1 MWPQDVTAV
10 GIERH
15 RGERPANMSA
25 ALPRSSVT
33 AGLPRGSRP
42 TNMSAALPRSS
53 VTAGPPRGSRADE
66 HVRRA
71 AEGAC
76 HRGPWGRR
84 VRRAAEVAR
93 HRGAAAGIEADEH
106 FRRAAEVEHHRGAAA
121 EIEADEHV
129 RRAAACYST
138 RELMRE
144 SFESATGP
152 NRARY
157 GNSSVAVDGGDRVA
171 GDDADDGVDAEVGS
185 PAPLSSTPRTCPLR

>member
-1 MWPQDVTAV
+1 
-10 GIERH
+10 
-15 RGERPANMSA
+15 MSA

-33 AGLPRGSRP
+33 AGIEADEHVRRAAEVARHRQAVEP

-53 VTAGPPRGSRADE
+53 DTAGPPRGSRADE

-157 GNSSVAVDGGDRVA
+157 GNSSVAVDGGGDRVA